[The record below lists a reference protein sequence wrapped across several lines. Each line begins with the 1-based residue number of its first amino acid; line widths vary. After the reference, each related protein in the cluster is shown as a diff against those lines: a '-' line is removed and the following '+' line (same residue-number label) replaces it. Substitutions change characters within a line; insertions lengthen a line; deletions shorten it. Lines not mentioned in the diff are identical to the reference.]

1 MTDKEAGYIV
11 TLEKSIREDDTEDI
25 KTAIRMVKGV
35 ISVEPVTENY
45 ELQIARSGI
54 RHELINKLY
63 NVLKEE

>member
-1 MTDKEAGYIV
+1 
-11 TLEKSIREDDTEDI
+11 
-25 KTAIRMVKGV
+25 MVKGV
-35 ISVEPVTENY
+35 ISIEPVTENY